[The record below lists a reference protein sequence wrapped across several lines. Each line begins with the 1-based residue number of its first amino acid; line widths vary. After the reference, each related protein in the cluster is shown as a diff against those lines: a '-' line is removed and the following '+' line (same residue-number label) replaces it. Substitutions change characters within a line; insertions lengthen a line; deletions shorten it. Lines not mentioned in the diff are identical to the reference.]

1 MLFDLDKETFNEK
14 VLQQKGLVLVDFWAP
29 WCRGCQSLELILE
42 NISDDFFGRLH
53 IYKVDVSEH
62 EDLAD
67 LYEVTSLPTLVLFN
81 DGRKEKTLV
90 SLQSENTIKEWLN
103 L

>member
-42 NISDDFFGRLH
+42 NISDDFFGQLH

-81 DGRKEKTLV
+81 DGKKEKTLV
-90 SLQSENTIKEWLN
+90 SLQSEDTIKEWLN